1 MTKVIIIAIIGA
13 LFFLTGCSED
23 VPKGYERQ
31 DEAISVKTI
40 SPLVGADD
48 HFSTSGRLQAS
59 QKTRLSTRIMGL
71 INSIEVNEGDRIS
84 GGALAFTI
92 QSSELDA
99 RLKQIDSRI
108 ETARVQLQEAERNF
122 QRFARLLENQSA
134 TQREYEQAETA
145 FKSASAG
152 LENAKAA
159 RSEVLAQYEYTRIR
173 APFSGVVTR
182 KFAEQGDIANPG
194 MPVVEIER
202 ENGLEVL
209 TLVPESRI
217 GLVELNAPVEVELTS
232 SGERVPGTIIQINP
246 SSGDRSAQFEVKVAL
261 EQDFTNQFSGMF
273 ARVFFPVEETGTRLM
288 IPREHLI
295 RRGDLHG
302 IYTVSQQ
309 NTAILRWL
317 RLGKTS
323 GDYVEVVSGLS
334 EGDEYI
340 VEAGSKLYNGAL
352 VELNR

>member
-1 MTKVIIIAIIGA
+1 MSRVIIIATIGA
-13 LFFLTGCSED
+13 LFFLTGCSD
-23 VPKGYERQ
+23 DAPKGYERQ
-31 DEAISVKTI
+31 DEAISVKTV
-40 SPLVGADD
+40 SPFVAADD
-48 HFSTSGRLQAS
+48 HFNTSGRLQAS

-71 INSIEVNEGDRIS
+71 INSIEVDEGDRIS
-84 GGALAFTI
+84 RGELAFTI
-92 QSSELDA
+92 QSTELDA

-108 ETARVQLQEAERNF
+108 ETARVQLQEAERNY

-145 FKSASAG
+145 FKSARAG

-159 RSEVLAQYEYTRIR
+159 RDEVKAQYDYTRIR

-194 MPVVEIER
+194 MPVLEIER

-217 GLVELNAPVEVELTS
+217 GQVELNGQVEVELTS
-232 SGERVPGTIIQINP
+232 SGERVPGRIIQINP
-246 SSGDRSAQFEVKVAL
+246 SSGDRSAQFEVKVEL
-261 EQDFTNQFSGMF
+261 EQDFSRQFSGMF
-273 ARVFFPVEETGTRLM
+273 ARVFFPVEESRARVM

-302 IYTVSQQ
+302 IYTISQQ

-317 RLGKTS
+317 RLGKSS
-323 GDYVEVVSGLS
+323 GEYVEVVSGLG

-340 VEAGSKLYNGAL
+340 AEAGSKLYNGAP
-352 VELNR
+352 VELMR